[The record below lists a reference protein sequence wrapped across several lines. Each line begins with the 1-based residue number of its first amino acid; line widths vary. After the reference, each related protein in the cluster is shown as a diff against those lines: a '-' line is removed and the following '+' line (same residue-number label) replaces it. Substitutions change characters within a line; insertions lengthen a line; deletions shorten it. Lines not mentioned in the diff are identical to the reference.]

1 MSLRA
6 KFDRIYN
13 STKDSLYSYA
23 LRVLRNEED
32 ALDTLQETYRRL
44 WIHIEKIEEDRALSW
59 LMRVCHNLMM
69 DHFRKKREHVDIDA
83 LDEILPSSSGVKTM
97 YIEDMLTA
105 LPENYREALLLRFN
119 YSYSYKE
126 IADILGINE
135 NTAKT
140 WVRRGLIVLRKMWKT

>member
-13 STKDSLYSYA
+13 STKDALYSYA

-44 WIHIEKIEEDRALSW
+44 WIHIEKVEEDRAISW
-59 LMRVCHNLMM
+59 LMRVCHNIMM
-69 DHFRKKREHVDIDA
+69 DHFRKKRKHVDIDA
-83 LDEILPSSSGVKTM
+83 LDEILPSTFHVKTM
-97 YIEDMLTA
+97 YIEDMLA
-105 LPENYREALLLRFN
+105 SLPENYREALLLRFN

-126 IADILGINE
+126 IAEILGINE

-140 WVRRGLIVLRKMWKT
+140 WVRRGLIALRKMWKT